1 MFPSP
6 PMLDAGCVRRAR
18 DQLAAHQPDAAAGSQ
33 PGDSGAGNP
42 AAVEADGVTTAARL
56 EPDCP
61 LPAAGAAVHS
71 LMHLS
76 KVMLRPLR
84 YRGINLSELHRP
96 VDPGRVAAEL
106 CATAAEA
113 VKASHGVCSFF
124 LPECSQAGCRSPVLD
139 PEHPALCRMFQ
150 DCGARL
156 LPAECDQWDAVT

>member
-1 MFPSP
+1 
-6 PMLDAGCVRRAR
+6 MLDAGGVRSAR
-18 DQLAAHQPDAAAGSQ
+18 DQLAAHQPAAAVCSQ

-42 AAVEADGVTTAARL
+42 AAVEADGGPTAASL
-56 EPDCP
+56 EPDRP
-61 LPAAGAAVHS
+61 LPAAGAAIHS

-113 VKASHGVCSFF
+113 VKTSNGVCLYFF
-124 LPECSQAGCRSPVLD
+124 LSV
-139 PEHPALCRMFQ
+139 H
-150 DCGARL
+150 
-156 LPAECDQWDAVT
+156 